1 MVNAR
6 NNCSLQAT
14 QKILRTVPY
23 ASGFHFFMPD
33 GHYTGET
40 ALSLRSFLR
49 DMGTVDTQSIKFHFD
64 RGDFQKWLRTTIGDE
79 ELARTIDKLRQ
90 ENPRRKPHRKV
101 GRYRSKKN
109 YRIAIYP
116 LNHHMIGP
124 LRQGVNFLNEKY
136 FKRFLFPTL

>member
-49 DMGTVDTQSIKFHFD
+49 DMGTVDTQSIKFHFY

-79 ELARTIDKLRQ
+79 ELARTIDKLD
-90 ENPRRKPHRKV
+90 
-101 GRYRSKKN
+101 KKIPEESLIEKLADIVQK
-109 YRIAIYP
+109 RITELQFI
-116 LNHHMIGP
+116 H
-124 LRQGVNFLNEKY
+124 
-136 FKRFLFPTL
+136 